1 MFGKTMVDDDLSY
14 RLVGVKRSGVIHC
27 GSYVKTDQ
35 EEAIT
40 SFETGEKFY
49 NTYDFVASING
60 LETGTELLDLLIYDE
75 ERGSWCSLYTMIDD
89 TEYDSE

>member
-1 MFGKTMVDDDLSY
+1 MFGKTMIDDLSY
-14 RLVGVKRSGVIHC
+14 RLVGVKHSSGVIHC
-27 GSYVKTDQ
+27 GSYVRTEE

-49 NTYDFVASING
+49 SAYDFVVSVRG
-60 LETGTELLDLLIYDE
+60 LGAGTDLLDLLVYDE
-75 ERGSWCSLYTMIDD
+75 DRGSWCPLFTMIDD